1 VGPELSL
8 EELAERTGETVACL
22 EEWRAAGLVRAG
34 DRFEPEDAERARLVR
49 FLLRRGFSLETIVQ
63 AERHRQGLLD
73 DFLNLEFP
81 SGQFPAYSLTDAA
94 EKTGLEF
101 DMVQRLWEA
110 VGLNQH
116 GDVASDDD
124 IETLAG
130 LGIALDAGL
139 PEAALI
145 GLVRVYADALRRVAE
160 AEVRL
165 FHFHVHEQL
174 RGAGVSPEEVKRGA
188 DTASAQLRGLVEP
201 AVLYFHRKG
210 WTRAVRDDLAL
221 HVAEDAG
228 LSDVSEVPGTLSV
241 AVVFADLARF
251 TPLTEVM
258 GDAVA
263 ADVVDRFSKI
273 VRTAVDGW
281 DGRIV
286 KQIGDGYMLVFFEPR
301 AAVACAL
308 EIEERAAGESQFP
321 AVRSGAHWG
330 PVLYREGDYVG
341 ATVNLASRLE
351 TEAGRHQLL
360 VTAELR
366 RAAEGVPDVEFVPLG
381 TRTLKGVSEDVE
393 VFEARRTT
401 TAARE
406 KLVDPVCGM
415 ELAPSEV
422 AAGLDVAGETRA
434 FCSTDCLQR
443 FVAAPERYGR

>member
-1 VGPELSL
+1 MEQEQSL
-8 EELAERTGETVACL
+8 GELAERTGEPVACL
-22 EEWRAAGLVRAG
+22 EEWRAAGLVLADG
-34 DRFEPEDAERARLVR
+34 RFEPADAERARLVR

-63 AERHRQGLLD
+63 AERLLD
-73 DFLNLEFP
+73 DFLDLEFAE
-81 SGQFPAYSLTDAA
+81 GQFPTYTLTEAA
-94 EKTGLEF
+94 EKTGVDSSL
-101 DMVQRLWEA
+101 VRRLWEA
-110 VGLNQH
+110 IGLNQH

-124 IETLAG
+124 IATLAG
-130 LGIALDAGL
+130 LEIVLSTGL

-145 GLVRVYADALRRVAE
+145 ELVRVYADALRRVAE

-165 FHFHVHEQL
+165 FHFHVHERL
-174 RGAGVSPEEVKRGA
+174 RAAGVSPDEVKRGTDA
-188 DTASAQLRGLVEP
+188 ASAQLRGLVEP

-210 WTRAVRDDLAL
+210 WAKAVRDDLAL
-221 HVAEDAG
+221 HVAEEAG

-241 AVVFADLARF
+241 AIVFSDLARF

-263 ADVVDRFSKI
+263 ADIVDRFSKI
-273 VRTAVDGW
+273 VRNAVAGW

-286 KQIGDGYMLVFFEPR
+286 KQIGDGHMLVFFEPG

-308 EIEERAAGESQFP
+308 EVEARAAGESQFP

-330 PVLYREGDYVG
+330 PVLYREGDYLG

-351 TEAGRHQLL
+351 TEAGPHQLL

-366 RAAEGVPDVEFVPLG
+366 RAAEGLPNVEFVPLG
-381 TRTLKGVSEDVE
+381 RRTLKGVSEGVE
-393 VFEARRTT
+393 VFDARPG
-401 TAARE
+401 TAAVRE

-415 ELAPSEV
+415 ELNSSEV
-422 AAGLDVAGETRA
+422 AASLDVAGEARA

-443 FVAAPERYGR
+443 FVAAPERYSP